1 MGFPP
6 PPWHPEIDIFMLRIG
21 SIRWKGRCHK
31 HPGYTPETDGL
42 GGIRGGC
49 ERCELL
55 LDIYTHH
62 SSLVRLMREFGSRTE
77 SRTKAPAD
85 ENSRRQMSLLDIT

>member
-1 MGFPP
+1 M
-6 PPWHPEIDIFMLRIG
+6 IKIG

-31 HPGYTPETDGL
+31 HPGYNPEIDGL

-55 LDIYTHH
+55 LDISTTHGK
-62 SSLVRLMREFGSRTE
+62 LIRLMREFGSRADA
-77 SRTKAPAD
+77 RVKASSTIDAD
-85 ENSRRQMSLLDIT
+85 RQMSLLDSI